1 LSAVFLIVHEE
12 ADVTL
17 RELRRERH
25 LTLEALGYL
34 ADVDM
39 ATISR
44 LERGLVIPQRQTV
57 VRLAR
62 ALGISIARMRRILG
76 EET

>member
-1 LSAVFLIVHEE
+1 
-12 ADVTL
+12 VTL
-17 RELRRERH
+17 RELRRERN

-57 VRLAR
+57 VRLSR